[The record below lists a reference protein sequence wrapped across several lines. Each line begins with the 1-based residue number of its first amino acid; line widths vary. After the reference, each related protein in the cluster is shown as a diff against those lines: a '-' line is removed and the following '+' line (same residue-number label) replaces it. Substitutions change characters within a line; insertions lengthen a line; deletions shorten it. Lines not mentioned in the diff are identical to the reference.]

1 MQLGA
6 LTAASLLV
14 GCGVETEAESPAS
27 AESTPVPTPVQSGP
41 AETATATASATS
53 TATRTATPTATQ
65 TSTAT
70 APPGPYDRDYF
81 VAPAGSYWT
90 HPNWRPSYPEYHG
103 GLRPLYYEGSP
114 DDPGPLQAV
123 ELIYMKRYPYLS
135 ALGLASKE
143 RRLSRNS
150 GADVYSAGHCA
161 DNVLLN
167 ISRPEPSRRRLLIE
181 GVPIDYDIRQGLGV
195 AEMAPV
201 VPGKV
206 QEGDAGFR
214 RLFLDY
220 SQTPKETREP
230 FGAKMK
236 VDSSGLWY
244 RMGIG
249 ISRRPVE
256 GEFQLLLVD
265 NLGKIFTAPISRVEY
280 LFHPVRGDE
289 RRNPDLDLGMDHEPL
304 WSIYREIYNS

>member
-14 GCGVETEAESPAS
+14 GCGAETEPEPPVS

-41 AETATATASATS
+41 AETATTTATS

-70 APPGPYDRDYF
+70 SAPGPYDRDYF

-103 GLRPLYYEGSP
+103 GLRPLYYEGSLN
-114 DDPGPLQAV
+114 DPGPLQAA
-123 ELIYMKRYPYLS
+123 ELIYLRRYPYLS
-135 ALGLASKE
+135 ALGLVSKE

-181 GVPIDYDIRQGLGV
+181 GVPVDYDIRQGLGV
-195 AEMAPV
+195 AEMAPI
-201 VPGKV
+201 VPGRI

-220 SQTPKETREP
+220 SQTPKVSREP

-244 RMGIG
+244 RVGIG
-249 ISRRPVE
+249 ISRRPIE
-256 GEFQLLLVD
+256 GEFQLLLID
-265 NLGKIFTAPISRVEY
+265 NWGEIFTASISRVEY
-280 LFHPVRGDE
+280 LFRAVRGDE
-289 RRNPDLDLGMDHEPL
+289 GRNPNLDLEMDSEPL
-304 WSIYREIYNS
+304 RSIYREIYYS